1 MVTKISENNFRD
13 SIKDGVCVVDFSAS
27 WCGPCKMLAPVLEG
41 VSEELAGKV
50 KFFNVDVDEN
60 PKLSDEFTIMSV
72 PTLLLFKDG
81 EAQAIQSGFMNE
93 DMLKAFIDRSM

>member
-1 MVTKISENNFRD
+1 MVTKISESNFRD

-27 WCGPCKMLAPVLEG
+27 WCGPCKMLAPVLET

-72 PTLLLFKDG
+72 PTILIFKDG
-81 EAQAIQSGFMNE
+81 QGQAIQSGFMNE
-93 DMLKAFIDRSM
+93 DMLKNFIERSL